1 MFVEL
6 KEYYAELAQ
15 EAEEARVA
23 AQEAAWQE
31 YFDALEEYDHS
42 VDVWGYS
49 WSEEEDV

>member
-23 AQEAAWQE
+23 ELDAARQA
-31 YFDALEEYDHS
+31 YLDALEEYDHS
-42 VDVWGYS
+42 MDEWAYS
-49 WSEEEDV
+49 WEEEDV

>member
-23 AQEAAWQE
+23 ELDAARQA

-42 VDVWGYS
+42 VDEWGYS
-49 WSEEEDV
+49 WEEEDV